1 MRGLAWAKPVQ
12 AFPSEEG
19 NKASEESFRV
29 PGDPLIIT
37 RCVACFCQ
45 CFNLGRS
52 KMSQRA
58 PETARELTSVY
69 VPNGNKLASLQ
80 MARDNQVNN

>member
-1 MRGLAWAKPVQ
+1 
-12 AFPSEEG
+12 
-19 NKASEESFRV
+19 
-29 PGDPLIIT
+29 
-37 RCVACFCQ
+37 
-45 CFNLGRS
+45 
-52 KMSQRA
+52 MSQRA